1 MIAIIDY
8 GMGNLRS
15 VQKAFQKLGY
25 QAFITSDP
33 LEILDADKLVLPGVG
48 AFADAM
54 ASLKEKE
61 LDRAIVEFIGSG
73 RPFLGI
79 CLGLQLLF
87 EESGEG
93 GRHPGLGLV
102 EGDVRR
108 LPQGVKV
115 PHMGWSRT
123 WFVRDDPILKEIPS
137 GSFFYY
143 VHSYYA
149 QPKDERMAIC
159 TADYGLEFVS
169 GINKENLYA
178 FQFHPEKSSSYG
190 LKILRNFGEM

>member
-1 MIAIIDY
+1 
-8 GMGNLRS
+8 
-15 VQKAFQKLGY
+15 
-25 QAFITSDP
+25 
-33 LEILDADKLVLPGVG
+33 
-48 AFADAM
+48 M
-54 ASLKEKE
+54 ANLKEKE

-87 EESGEG
+87 EESYEG
-93 GRHPGLGLV
+93 GRHRGLGLV
-102 EGDVRR
+102 EGGVRR
-108 LPQGVKV
+108 LPEGVKV
-115 PHMGWSRT
+115 PHMGWGRT
-123 WFVRDDPILKEIPS
+123 WFVRDDPVLKEIPS

-149 QPKDERMAIC
+149 QPKDEQMVIC
-159 TADYGLEFVS
+159 TAHYGLEFVS

-190 LKILRNFGEM
+190 LRILRNFGEV

>member
-1 MIAIIDY
+1 
-8 GMGNLRS
+8 
-15 VQKAFQKLGY
+15 
-25 QAFITSDP
+25 
-33 LEILDADKLVLPGVG
+33 
-48 AFADAM
+48 
-54 ASLKEKE
+54 
-61 LDRAIVEFIGSG
+61 
-73 RPFLGI
+73 
-79 CLGLQLLF
+79 
-87 EESGEG
+87 
-93 GRHPGLGLV
+93 
-102 EGDVRR
+102 
-108 LPQGVKV
+108 
-115 PHMGWSRT
+115 MGWSRT
-123 WFVRDDPILKEIPS
+123 WFVRDDPILKDIPS

>member
-1 MIAIIDY
+1 MIAIVDY

-54 ASLKEKE
+54 ASLKDKE
-61 LDRAIVEFIGSG
+61 LDQAIVKFIGSR

-87 EESGEG
+87 EESCEG
-93 GRHPGLGLV
+93 GRHRGLGLV

-149 QPKDERMAIC
+149 QPKDKQMVIC

-190 LKILRNFGEM
+190 LRILRNFGEM

>member
-1 MIAIIDY
+1 MIAIVDY

-54 ASLKEKE
+54 ASLKDKE
-61 LDRAIVEFIGSG
+61 LDQAIVKFIGSG

-87 EESGEG
+87 EESCEG
-93 GRHPGLGLV
+93 GRHRGLGLV

-149 QPKDERMAIC
+149 QPKDERMVIC

-190 LKILRNFGEM
+190 LRILRNFGEM

>member
-1 MIAIIDY
+1 MIGIVDY

-15 VQKAFQKLGY
+15 VQKAFQKLGH

-54 ASLKEKE
+54 ANLKEKE

-87 EESGEG
+87 EESYEG
-93 GRHPGLGLV
+93 GRYPGLGLV
-102 EGDVRR
+102 EGDVRK
-108 LPQGVKV
+108 LPEGIKV

-123 WFVRDDPILKEIPS
+123 WFVTDDPILKDIPS

-149 QPKDERMAIC
+149 QPKDERMVIC